1 MFFDNKKGP
10 VFLKEDS
17 QAEKQLQL
25 LKEMEPELNEEGRT
39 LLEQDIRYLEYG
51 IAGERNVAFELKNSN
66 MPMYVLHDLYLE
78 QGEMSAQ
85 IDYMVFTPKLC
96 FVIECKN
103 LFGDIEI
110 TSDGDFI
117 RTLDGWGKGRRKG
130 IYSPIT
136 QNERHLQV
144 IKNLLLSESKGFFA
158 KRNIENGFAGS
169 YRSVVVLANPQT
181 ILNSRYAKKEV
192 KQKVIRADQL
202 IAYIRNAEAEWPER
216 GRSDKAMREWAEG
229 FLKCHREKE
238 IAYTGKYDRY
248 KQDTAE
254 RNERAGR
261 GADRVAVPVQQA
273 VEELPVYKELRAYRY
288 QMSRKEGIKPY
299 YIYNDAQMKEL
310 IARMPGTKEELLN
323 VQGFG
328 PVKAD
333 KYGADVL
340 AILERHRR

>member
-1 MFFDNKKGP
+1 M
-10 VFLKEDS
+10 
-17 QAEKQLQL
+17 
-25 LKEMEPELNEEGRT
+25 
-39 LLEQDIRYLEYG
+39 
-51 IAGERNVAFELKNSN
+51 
-66 MPMYVLHDLYLE
+66 
-78 QGEMSAQ
+78 
-85 IDYMVFTPKLC
+85 
-96 FVIECKN
+96 
-103 LFGDIEI
+103 
-110 TSDGDFI
+110 
-117 RTLDGWGKGRRKG
+117 
-130 IYSPIT
+130 
-136 QNERHLQV
+136 
-144 IKNLLLSESKGFFA
+144 
-158 KRNIENGFAGS
+158 
-169 YRSVVVLANPQT
+169 
-181 ILNSRYAKKEV
+181 